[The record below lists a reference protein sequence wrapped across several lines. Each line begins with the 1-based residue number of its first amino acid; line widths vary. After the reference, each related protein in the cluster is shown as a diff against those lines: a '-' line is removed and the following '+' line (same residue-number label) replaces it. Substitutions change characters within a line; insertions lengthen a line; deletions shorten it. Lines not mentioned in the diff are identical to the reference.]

1 MKGARKRMARGKP
14 VGSFYVQLGLNTKE
28 FRKGLQKSQRQLRQ
42 AFGSA
47 SLQASQNLVKTMAAV
62 GAAFAVVGA
71 ASVKLSADLEV
82 QEKSF
87 ERLLGSADAAQKK
100 LSELKT
106 FDAETPFT
114 FTELTAYTKRLLGLG
129 FQASETKQVLTTLGD
144 AASGLGIK
152 SEGMGRLI
160 KAFGDIRSKGVLAT
174 QEIKQL
180 AENGIPAFEVLANK
194 LGVTIPEA
202 MKMIED
208 RAIDSTTAINALMDG
223 MNERFGGMMAIQ
235 SETMIGLT
243 SSIKSQGTHILT
255 HLGKIITK
263 SLNLHSVL
271 RQLRDGLNKLRI
283 EVEEKGLYT
292 SMMNLFGTKMK
303 VAVIALSGAITA
315 SMLPALIKLGTQL
328 ALILVPLKTL
338 ILAGA
343 VVGGLVGIGAEL
355 KNLANET
362 KKLAENAEKADKA
375 LSKTFTKQGAKL
387 NKENILALQKKIA
400 YLRTEKEIQADIVE
414 AQKEYQSRLERSGNR
429 AYGEN
434 FSGSGLKH
442 INARIQQLQAEK
454 KIVVDLKRE
463 ANYLKDIYREQVK
476 FNDKDFQQAH
486 ASGRQLAASM
496 REGIASIDLKKEL
509 AAFFPNLMGAES
521 AKETPK
527 GSGGGPNPLVEE
539 AKQTSQAIEQAWI
552 QTTKTAQEQLD
563 YEFAKELELLNRS
576 KKFNQNYQ
584 QDLLR
589 LSETYSQ
596 KGYEIEKERSD
607 KIAQDKVAVAQWEA
621 DSLQAQIEAENQRAE
636 VEYQHLMDKISGRAL
651 ESTLAQDYE
660 RADLESYIE
669 HLNEKAA
676 QDRAYMEGRRELMD
690 TYNMFQREAYRSDAS
705 KAAEAYQT
713 AFYSISDG
721 LTNMITGTQN
731 LGDAF
736 KNIGLQ
742 LVQMVVRWTVQ
753 QKLAHT
759 FSESIKAASTA
770 SSVAQAAV
778 IAAAWAPAA
787 MFVNMATMGGAA
799 GAARGM
805 MSLASSL
812 SPMPLPTMFAEGG
825 IVTKPTLAM
834 IGEAGE
840 AEAVIPL
847 SKLNQFA
854 GSGGAANVQLNVI
867 NESGQPVNARTS
879 QHFDGRQTV
888 VNLWLSA
895 LNDNV
900 GGLADVVRGR

>member
-1 MKGARKRMARGKP
+1 MARGKP

-71 ASVKLSADLEV
+71 ASVKLAGDLET

-87 ERLLGSADAAQKK
+87 TRLLGSADAAQKK
-100 LSELKT
+100 LRELKD

-114 FTELTAYTKRLLGLG
+114 FNQLTEYNKQLLAVG
-129 FQASETKQVLTTLGD
+129 FQANETKKVLTSLGD
-144 AASGLGIK
+144 AASLSK
-152 SEGMGRLI
+152 NMNDSLQRLI
-160 KAFGDIRSKGVLAT
+160 KAFSDIRAKGTLAT
-174 QEIKQL
+174 QEIRQL
-180 AENGIPAFEVLANK
+180 AENNVPAFEILAQK
-194 LGVTIPEA
+194 LKVTIPEA
-202 MKMIED
+202 MKLVEN
-208 RAIDSTTAINALMDG
+208 RAVDSTTAINAFMEG
-223 MNERFGGMMAIQ
+223 INERFGGMMSMQA
-235 SETMIGLT
+235 ETMIGLT

-263 SLNLHSVL
+263 SLDLHSVL
-271 RQLRDGLNKLRI
+271 RQLRDGLTKLRV

-292 SMMNLFGTKMK
+292 SMMNLFGPEMR
-303 VAVIALSGAITA
+303 VAVLALTGAVTT
-315 SMLPALIKLGTQL
+315 SMIPALIKLGSQL

-343 VVGGLVGIGAEL
+343 TLGSLVAL
-355 KNLANET
+355 KSYADET
-362 KKLAENAEKADKA
+362 KKIAENAERAEKA

-387 NKENILALQKKIA
+387 NKENILTLQKKIA

-463 ANYLKDIYREQVK
+463 ANHLKGIYREQVK
-476 FNDKDFQQAH
+476 FNDKDLQQAR

-496 REGIASIDLKKEL
+496 REGIASIDFKKEL
-509 AAFFPNLMGAES
+509 AAFFPSLMGAES

-563 YEFAKELELLNRS
+563 YEFAKEIELLNRS

-607 KIAQDKVAVAQWEA
+607 KIAQDKVAVAQWES

-636 VEYQHLMDKISGRAL
+636 VEYQNLMDRISGRAL

-753 QKLAHT
+753 QKLAHA

-799 GAARGM
+799 GAAEAAKGM
-805 MSLASSL
+805 MSLAGGL
-812 SPMPLPTMFAEGG
+812 SPVPIPGLAEGG
-825 IVTKPTLAM
+825 IVTKPTLAL
-834 IGEAGE
+834 IGEGSE
-840 AEAVIPL
+840 SEAVIPL